1 MIVNIAQTLDTLKDI
16 QQGKIKEGLGLGIKE
31 IDTYIRFKRQF
42 SVILGHANV
51 GKTQTMLYLMYL
63 YSLKHKIKWLLFSSE
78 NQPYSL
84 YRKLIEFSTSLPINK
99 IPEETL
105 QSELIKISQYFKIID
120 PSELYTYKGLLAEAR
135 KIRETYEFD
144 GFLID
149 PYNSLVTDVN
159 AAKLGKHEYDYL
171 ATTEMLQFCNENNCA
186 IWLNTHANTEALRR
200 THAASHEYAGHP
212 IPPMA
217 SDVEGGGKF
226 VNRVTDAFAVI
237 HRYTQHETDWM
248 YSHIHVR
255 KIKDIDTGGKPTTL
269 DNPIKLKSLRNN
281 VGYEI
286 DGKNLVQ
293 TIKATL

>member
-1 MIVNIAQTLDTLKDI
+1 MIVNIAKTLDILKDI

-63 YSLKHKIKWLLFSSE
+63 YSIKHSIKWLIFSSE

-200 THAASHEYAGHP
+200 THSAQHEYAGHP

-226 VNRVTDAFAVI
+226 VNRVTDFFAVI
-237 HRYTQHETDWM
+237 HRYTQSPSDWM

-255 KIKDIDTGGKPTTL
+255 KVKDIDTGGKPTTL

>member
-1 MIVNIAQTLDTLKDI
+1 MIVNIAKTLDILKDI

-63 YSLKHKIKWLLFSSE
+63 YSLKHSIKWLIFSSE

-84 YRKLIEFSTSLPINK
+84 YRKLIEFSTSLPLNK
-99 IPEETL
+99 IPESTL
-105 QSELIKISQYFKIID
+105 QTELIKISQYFKIID

-226 VNRVTDAFAVI
+226 VNRVTDSFMVV

-255 KIKDIDTGGKPTTL
+255 KVKDIDTGGKPTTL